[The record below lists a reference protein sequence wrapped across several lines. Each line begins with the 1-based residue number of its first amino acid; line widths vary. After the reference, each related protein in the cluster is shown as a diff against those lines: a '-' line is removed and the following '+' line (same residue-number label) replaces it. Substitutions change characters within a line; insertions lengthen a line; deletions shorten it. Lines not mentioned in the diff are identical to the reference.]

1 MQRSQRALDVGCT
14 RLVDLS
20 LSVET
25 GDLATLRRLIRS
37 NPGLKTL
44 AWNGPNGSELLEV
57 TDLARLPHLE
67 HLTLSRWDVSRGRF
81 PKALLPVSG
90 SLKTLRI
97 GWVLGLHEGGFF
109 GQVPSEYGD
118 ESEDEEEEEEEE
130 EEEADLLGEGA
141 AAGGDAKDD
150 GNDISTTFMLPLLE
164 SYTTARGPPYA
175 PDPAEFVKYCPNLTR
190 LDLTLLKDE
199 ETVDIK
205 RISDSLRN
213 HCPKLRAFAERGS
226 IPQDDKETLIRSCA
240 AGLSELTAMMSCVRE
255 STIDAIAVHASTLET
270 LGIFNPNKDD
280 ANLEHIS
287 QLPAR
292 CPQLKWLSV
301 SVWNSPVSHRAI
313 LDALKTSSW
322 KSHSL
327 ERLDLDIQTPHEE
340 HSDDSPDMIPVTE
353 IFKGGQ
359 PVMGWY
365 YHPDDPSLS
374 DGSDF
379 CLVQPSVQHYV

>member
-1 MQRSQRALDVGCT
+1 MPPINPLELPEIIERVGYFLPLWVRERTERCAEMTFKSQTFQACILVSKLWYQTLLPILWAEYDAEAMVDIPAHILAHHHSHLRTFCMQRSQRALDVGCT

-25 GDLATLRRLIRS
+25 GDLANLRRLIRS

-118 ESEDEEEEEEEE
+118 ESEDEEEEEEE
-130 EEEADLLGEGA
+130 ADLLGEGA

-164 SYTTARGPPYA
+164 SYTTATGPPYA

-199 ETVDIK
+199 ET
-205 RISDSLRN
+205 
-213 HCPKLRAFAERGS
+213 
-226 IPQDDKETLIRSCA
+226 
-240 AGLSELTAMMSCVRE
+240 
-255 STIDAIAVHASTLET
+255 
-270 LGIFNPNKDD
+270 
-280 ANLEHIS
+280 
-287 QLPAR
+287 
-292 CPQLKWLSV
+292 
-301 SVWNSPVSHRAI
+301 
-313 LDALKTSSW
+313 
-322 KSHSL
+322 
-327 ERLDLDIQTPHEE
+327 
-340 HSDDSPDMIPVTE
+340 
-353 IFKGGQ
+353 
-359 PVMGWY
+359 
-365 YHPDDPSLS
+365 
-374 DGSDF
+374 
-379 CLVQPSVQHYV
+379 